1 MSRDGLEARGT
12 GWRGTL
18 LRLLVGA
25 GLLAFLG
32 YRVELGQVADRLRS
46 LAPEP
51 ILGAVAVY
59 LASLLLHT
67 WRWRLVLASKG
78 SDLGFWTCTR
88 LLVAGNFLNLFLPG
102 NLGGDVYRALGTR
115 GATAGL
121 LQSTG
126 IVVMERYCG
135 FLATF
140 LMALAGV
147 AASDFAAREPELTA
161 LVALLF
167 GLFLLPVLLA
177 ASGPLTRLLDR
188 TLLRLR
194 LPRAAGLVARI
205 VGAVRSFVRSPGL
218 ILALTLLSV
227 AMKVCVVAVFRFLAD
242 ALRLEVPWHEL
253 LVFLPIHTVVSALPI
268 SLNGL
273 GVREAN
279 LVAFFTSTGLTG
291 EQAASLAFLH
301 LIWVYASALP
311 GGLLLLRRRAGVDR
325 AR

>member
-1 MSRDGLEARGT
+1 MKAPSS
-12 GWRGTL
+12 GWKWFL
-18 LRLLVGA
+18 LRLLVG
-25 GLLAFLG
+25 GCLLAFLA
-32 YRVELGQVADRLRS
+32 YRVELGQVAERLHS
-46 LAPEP
+46 LEPEP
-51 ILGAVAVY
+51 ILGAVAAY
-59 LASLLLHT
+59 LLSLLLHT

-78 SDLGFWTCTR
+78 SSLGFWSCTR

-102 NLGGDVYRALGTR
+102 NLGGDAYRALGTR
-115 GATAGL
+115 GSTAGL

-140 LMALAGV
+140 LMAVAGV
-147 AASDFAAREPELTA
+147 ATSDFAAREPELTA
-161 LVALLF
+161 LVSILF
-167 GLFLLPVLLA
+167 GLFLLPVLFA
-177 ASGPLTRLLDR
+177 ASGSLTRILERSLG
-188 TLLRLR
+188 R
-194 LPRAAGLVARI
+194 LPRVASLAVRI

-242 ALRLEVPWHEL
+242 ALELEVPWHEL

-279 LVAFFTSTGLTG
+279 LVAFFTSTGLAA

-301 LIWVYASALP
+301 LVWVYASALP
-311 GGLLLLRRRAGVDR
+311 GGLLLLRRRAAVDR